1 MLAKESVPEVTDLNP
16 VLGHMA
22 EMDHE
27 EILFCHDKATGLKA
41 IIAVH
46 NTVLGPALGGTRMWT
61 YANEMDAIT
70 DVMRLSRG
78 MTYKAAVAGLNI
90 GGGKA
95 VIIGD
100 PRTDKTEAKLR
111 RFGQFVNDL
120 GGKYYTAE
128 DVGMNSRD
136 MELIGMHTKYVT
148 GLPEYMGGSG
158 NPSPVTAYGV
168 YHGMKAA
175 AKFAFGTD
183 DLNGKKIAVQGC
195 GSVGQALVGY
205 LVKEGATVFVN
216 DIFEDKVAETVN
228 KYKVSAITT
237 EQLVHGE
244 FDIYA
249 PCALGATLNDDT
261 LASMKVAV
269 VAGAANNQLQD
280 EAKHGLLV
288 KEKGIVYA
296 PDFVIN
302 AGGLINVY
310 AEYVGNYNQ
319 KNAMD
324 KAENI
329 YNVILQILHDASAHN
344 ITSLDAAKNL
354 AEKRINDL
362 SALKLPF
369 TSKC

>member
-1 MLAKESVPEVTDLNP
+1 MLAKESVPEVTDPNP
-16 VLGHMA
+16 VIGHMA

-61 YANEMDAIT
+61 YATETEAIT

-78 MTYKAAVAGLNI
+78 MTYKAAAAGLNL

-100 PRTDKTEAKLR
+100 SRTEKTEAKLR

-168 YHGMKAA
+168 YSGMKAA

-183 DLNGKKIAVQGC
+183 NLFGKKIAVQGC

-205 LVKEGATVFVN
+205 LVKENAIVFVN
-216 DIFEDKVAETVN
+216 DLFDDKVAETVA
-228 KYKVSAITT
+228 KFGVKAIST
-237 EQLVHGE
+237 EELYNGE

-249 PCALGATLNDDT
+249 PCALGATVNDEM
-261 LASMKVAV
+261 LSSMKVSV
-269 VAGAANNQLQD
+269 IAGAANNQLQ
-280 EAKHGLLV
+280 EEERHGLLV

-310 AEYVGNYNQ
+310 AEYQGNYNM

-329 YNVILQILHDASAHN
+329 YNVILQVLQNSASDGT
-344 ITSLDAAKNL
+344 TSLQAAKNL
-354 AEKRINDL
+354 AEQRIKEM

-369 TSKC
+369 TRC

>member
-1 MLAKESVPEVTDLNP
+1 MLAKESVPEVTAQNP
-16 VLGHMA
+16 VIGRMA

-27 EILFCHDKATGLKA
+27 EILFCHDKSTGLKA

-61 YANEMDAIT
+61 YATEAEAIT

-78 MTYKAAVAGLNI
+78 MTYKAAAAGLNL

-100 PRTDKTEAKLR
+100 SRTEKTEAKLR

-148 GLPEYMGGSG
+148 GLPEYLGGSG

-168 YHGMKAA
+168 YSGMKAA
-175 AKFAFGTD
+175 AKFAFGSD
-183 DLNGKKIAVQGC
+183 NLSGKNVAVQGC
-195 GSVGQALVGY
+195 GSVGQSLIDY
-205 LVKEGATVFVN
+205 LVKEGANVFVN
-216 DIFEDKVAETVN
+216 DIFDDKVAETVN
-228 KYKVSAITT
+228 KYGVNAISA
-237 EQLVHGE
+237 EQLYNGA

-249 PCALGATLNDDT
+249 PCALGATVNDET
-261 LASMKVAV
+261 LSSMKVAV
-269 VAGAANNQLQD
+269 IAGAANNQLKD
-280 EAKHGLLV
+280 EEAHSRLV

-310 AEYVGNYNQ
+310 AEYLGNYHT

-329 YNVILQILHDASAHN
+329 YNVILQVLQNAAN
-344 ITSLDAAKNL
+344 EGTTSLQAAKDL
-354 AEKRINDL
+354 AEKRIKEM
-362 SALKLPF
+362 SALKLPYN
-369 TSKC
+369 K

>member
-1 MLAKESVPEVTDLNP
+1 MLAKESVPEVTALNP
-16 VLGHMA
+16 VIGHMA
-22 EMDHE
+22 DMDHE

-61 YANEMDAIT
+61 YATETEAIT

-78 MTYKAAVAGLNI
+78 MTYKAAAAGLNL

-100 PRTDKTEAKLR
+100 SRTEKTEAKLR

-128 DVGMNSRD
+128 DVGMSSRD
-136 MELIGMHTKYVT
+136 MELIGMHTKFVT

-168 YHGMKAA
+168 YSGMKAA
-175 AKFAFGTD
+175 AKFAFGSD
-183 DLNGKKIAVQGC
+183 NLSGKKIAVQGC

-205 LVKEGATVFVN
+205 LVKEGANVFVN
-216 DIFEDKVAETVN
+216 DIFEDKVAETV
-228 KYKVSAITT
+228 KTYGVTGIST
-237 EQLVHGE
+237 EELFHGA

-249 PCALGATLNDDT
+249 PCALGATVNDET
-261 LASMKVAV
+261 LSSMKVSV
-269 VAGAANNQLQD
+269 IAGAANNQLQD
-280 EAKHGLLV
+280 EEKHGRLV
-288 KEKGIVYA
+288 REKGIVYA
-296 PDFVIN
+296 PDFVLN

-310 AEYVGNYNQ
+310 AEYLGNYHQ
-319 KNAMD
+319 KIALD

-329 YNVILQILHDASAHN
+329 YNVILRVLQNASADN
-344 ITSLDAAKNL
+344 ITSLQAAKNL
-354 AEKRINDL
+354 AERRIQEM

-369 TSKC
+369 TKC

>member
-1 MLAKESVPEVTDLNP
+1 MLAKESVPEVTALNP
-16 VLGHMA
+16 VIGHMA

-61 YANEMDAIT
+61 YASEAEAIT

-78 MTYKAAVAGLNI
+78 MTYKAAAAGLNL

-100 PRTDKTEAKLR
+100 SRTEKTEAKLR

-128 DVGMNSRD
+128 DVGMSSRD
-136 MELIGMHTKYVT
+136 MELIGMQTNYVT
-148 GLPEYMGGSG
+148 GLPEHMGGSG

-168 YHGMKAA
+168 YSGMKAA
-175 AKFAFGTD
+175 AKVAFGSD
-183 DLNGKKIAVQGC
+183 SLSGKKVAVQGC
-195 GSVGQALVGY
+195 GSVGQALIGH
-205 LVKEGATVFVN
+205 LVKEGATVYVN
-216 DIFEDKVAETVN
+216 DIFDDKVAETVA
-228 KYKVSAITT
+228 KYGVTAITA
-237 EQLVHGE
+237 EQLLNGT

-249 PCALGATLNDDT
+249 PCALGATVNDEM
-261 LASMKVAV
+261 LANMNVAV
-269 VAGAANNQLQD
+269 IAGAANNQLQD
-280 EAKHGLLV
+280 EEKHGQLV
-288 KEKGIVYA
+288 REKGIIYA

-310 AEYVGNYNQ
+310 AEYLGNYHPQ
-319 KNAMD
+319 IAMD

-329 YNVILQILHDASAHN
+329 YNVILQVLRNASEHGT
-344 ITSLDAAKNL
+344 TSLQAAKNL
-354 AEKRINDL
+354 AEQRIKEM

-369 TSKC
+369 TKC

>member
-1 MLAKESVPEVTDLNP
+1 MLAEESVKNEEDLNP
-16 VLGHMA
+16 VIGQMA

-46 NTVLGPALGGTRMWT
+46 NTILGPALGGTRMWS
-61 YANEMDAIT
+61 YASEKDAIT
-70 DVMRLSRG
+70 DVLRLSRG
-78 MTYKAAVAGLNI
+78 MTYKAAAAGLNL

-100 PRTDKTEAKLR
+100 ARTEKTEARLR

-158 NPSPVTAYGV
+158 NPSPVTAFGV
-168 YHGMKAA
+168 YSGMKAA
-175 AKFAFGTD
+175 AKFAFGSD
-183 DLNGKKIAVQGC
+183 NLSGKKIAVQGC
-195 GSVGQALVGY
+195 GSVGQALVGH
-205 LVKEGATVFVN
+205 LVKDGASVFVN
-216 DIFEDKVAETVN
+216 DLYEDKVAETVK
-228 KYKVSAITT
+228 KYGVTAISS
-237 EQLVHGE
+237 EELFNNE

-249 PCALGATLNDDT
+249 PCALGATINDET
-261 LASMKVAV
+261 LATLKVAV
-269 VAGAANNQLQD
+269 IAGAANNQLA
-280 EAKHGLLV
+280 EEERHGIAV
-288 KEKGIVYA
+288 KQKGIIYA
-296 PDFVIN
+296 PDFVLN

-310 AEYVGNYNQ
+310 AEYVGNYNS
-319 KNAMD
+319 KNAME

-329 YNVILQILHDASAHN
+329 YNVILQVLKDSEEHG
-344 ITSLDAAKNL
+344 ITSQQAAKNL
-354 AEKRINDL
+354 AEKRIKDL

-369 TSKC
+369 AN